1 MSRAQLL
8 TLALLT
14 MHLVLGV
21 LCLAVSRGE
30 RPSPTLRQW
39 GWALI
44 AFAVGA
50 LLTLVGTLPLPL
62 RQVLG
67 NGLILLSSAF
77 STAALLQHTALHL
90 RRRWYA
96 LGIAAGVAGLAYNH
110 WQGYGLWLDIAIPTL
125 FASGLFM
132 LAIIQLLRA
141 PEGPKRPAV
150 LFLTGTL
157 VLTVLVW
164 NARLIGIAQALGGS
178 WDRERADLLIA
189 LYAIAQLVCLV
200 AATLGLVWIEVRAMG
215 HELERM
221 ALTDVLTGLPNR
233 RAMLTRL
240 ADEKAR
246 ADRAYGRFA
255 VALFD
260 ADHFKQINDAHGHQ
274 AGDAALKRIAEALAG
289 TKRGSDTLG
298 RIGGEEFLVI
308 LPELDRAQ
316 ALEAAQRLR
325 LAVAGLAVEQAGRP
339 FALSLSGGVAIYPEE
354 GDDWDHLYSAA
365 DRRLYRAKHAGRN
378 RIVADDAG

>member
-21 LCLAVSRGE
+21 LCLLVARGE
-30 RPSPTLRQW
+30 RPSAALRQW

-44 AFAVGA
+44 AFAAGAALTLIGA
-50 LLTLVGTLPLPL
+50 LPLDL

-67 NGLILLSSAF
+67 NTLISASTAF
-77 STAALLQHTALHL
+77 SVAALLRHTSFHLH
-90 RRRWYA
+90 RNWYA
-96 LGIAAGVAGLAYNH
+96 LGVALCAAALAYNH
-110 WQGYGLWLDIAIPTL
+110 WQGFGLWVDIAIPTL
-125 FASGLFM
+125 FASLMFM
-132 LAIIQLLRA
+132 FAITQLLRA
-141 PEGPKRPAV
+141 PDGPKRPAV
-150 LFLTGTL
+150 LFLVGVL

-164 NARLIGIAQALGGS
+164 NARLAGIAQALGGS
-178 WDRERADLLIA
+178 WDRDGADLIIG

-200 AATLGLVWIEVRAMG
+200 AATLGLVWIEVRAMS

-233 RAMLTRL
+233 RAMLSRL

-260 ADHFKQINDAHGHQ
+260 ADHFKQINDVHGHQ
-274 AGDAALKRIAEALAG
+274 AGDAALKQVALALAR
-289 TKRGSDTLG
+289 TKRGGDTLG

-308 LPELDRAQ
+308 LPELDRAR

-325 LAVAGLAVEQAGRP
+325 LAVADLAVAAAGKP
-339 FALSLSGGVAIYPEE
+339 LKLSLSGGVAIYPED

-365 DRRLYRAKHAGRN
+365 DRRLYRAKRAGRN